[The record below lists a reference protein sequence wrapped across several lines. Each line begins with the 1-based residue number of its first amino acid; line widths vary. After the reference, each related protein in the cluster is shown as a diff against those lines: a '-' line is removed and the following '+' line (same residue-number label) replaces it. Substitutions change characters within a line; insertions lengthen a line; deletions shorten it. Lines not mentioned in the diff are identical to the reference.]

1 MKETEKNFGVNP
13 PAPAPTTPTA
23 VSTKEGKTGN
33 GNDKLQAKE
42 SSCAADHRKLMES
55 ELRRR
60 TESSKVV

>member
-1 MKETEKNFGVNP
+1 MKETETNSGAHP

-23 VSTKEGKTGN
+23 VSTKEGKTS
-33 GNDKLQAKE
+33 NDNDELQTKE
-42 SSCAADHRKLMES
+42 SSCAADHRKLVES